1 MKPPNDLSLVVFL
14 GWSTLIALETSVGA
28 VSAKHSNL
36 SLVEVAVELRK
47 SRRYRL
53 PAPASFL
60 WERLDGL
67 LEEGRAMIRDVSDRG
82 VYVTGDITPPLGA
95 HLEVD
100 VYLPSVEVGGGSVQ
114 LHGEGTVV
122 RVDREAEGVKGFAAS
137 VAFQPGAASGP
148 TVADPKK
155 LQ

>member
-1 MKPPNDLSLVVFL
+1 LSPFCPASILL
-14 GWSTLIALETSVGA
+14 ASENSVGA
-28 VSAKHSNL
+28 VSAKQSSL

-67 LEEGRAMIRDVSDRG
+67 LEEGRGMIRDVSDRG
-82 VYVTGDITPPLGA
+82 VYVTGDIAPPLGA

-100 VYLPSVEVGGGSVQ
+100 VYLTSVDVGGGAVQ
-114 LHGEGTVV
+114 LHGEGSVV
-122 RVDREAEGVKGFAAS
+122 RVDREAEGIKGFAAT
-137 VAFQPGAASGP
+137 VAFQREAASGP
-148 TVADPKK
+148 TVVNPKR

>member
-14 GWSTLIALETSVGA
+14 GWSTLIASETSVGA

-36 SLVEVAVELRK
+36 SLAEVAVELRK

-67 LEEGRAMIRDVSDRG
+67 LEEGRGMIRDVSDRG
-82 VYVTGDITPPLGA
+82 VYVTGHVAPPFGA

-100 VYLPSVEVGGGSVQ
+100 VYLPSVEAGGGSVQ
-114 LHGEGTVV
+114 LHGEGTVI
-122 RVDREAEGVKGFAAS
+122 RVDREAGGVMGFAAA
-137 VAFQPGAASGP
+137 VAFQPEAANGP
-148 TVADPKK
+148 AVVNPKK

>member
-1 MKPPNDLSLVVFL
+1 MEPPNDLSLVAFL
-14 GWSTLIALETSVGA
+14 RRSYSDRAENSVGA
-28 VSAKHSNL
+28 VSAKYSSL
-36 SLVEVAVELRK
+36 SLIEIAVELRK

-53 PAPASFL
+53 LAPASFL

-67 LEEGRAMIRDVSDRG
+67 LEEGRGVIRDVSDRS
-82 VYVTGDITPPLGA
+82 VYVTGDIAPPFGA

-100 VYLPSVEVGGGSVQ
+100 VYLPSVEVGGGAVQ

-122 RVDREAEGVKGFAAS
+122 RVDREAEGIKGFAAT
-137 VAFQPGAASGP
+137 VAFQPEVASGP
-148 TVADPKK
+148 TVVNPRR

>member
-1 MKPPNDLSLVVFL
+1 
-14 GWSTLIALETSVGA
+14 
-28 VSAKHSNL
+28 
-36 SLVEVAVELRK
+36 VELRK

-53 PAPASFL
+53 AAPASFL

-67 LEEGRAMIRDVSDRG
+67 LEEGGGTIRDVSDRG
-82 VYVTGDITPPLGA
+82 VYVTGRAAPPLGG

-100 VYLPSVEVGGGSVQ
+100 VYLPSGEVGGGAVQ

-122 RVDREAEGVKGFAAS
+122 RVDREAEGIKGFAAA
-137 VAFQPGAASGP
+137 VAFQPEAASGS
-148 TVADPKK
+148 TVVDPRR